1 MPERFKTSIRYL
13 IKETKQDIEQRQQ
26 DAVTAQFM
34 QIAKQLDGPTL
45 DRSNDKQLGIMGGK
59 PTLVTDTGWY
69 KP

>member
-34 QIAKQLDGPTL
+34 QIAEQLDGPTL
-45 DRSNDKQLGIMGGK
+45 DRSNDKQTI
-59 PTLVTDTGWY
+59 TEWSHDTGWY
-69 KP
+69 TP

>member
-1 MPERFKTSIRYL
+1 MPQRFKTSIRYL

-34 QIAKQLDGPTL
+34 QIAEQIDGPTL

>member
-34 QIAKQLDGPTL
+34 QIAEQLDGPTL

-69 KP
+69 TT

>member
-34 QIAKQLDGPTL
+34 QIAEQIDGPTL
-45 DRSNDKQLGIMGGK
+45 DRSNDKQLGMMDGK

>member
-34 QIAKQLDGPTL
+34 QIAEQIDGPTL

>member
-34 QIAKQLDGPTL
+34 QIAEQLDGPTL